1 MLAAPWFLAVVALLV
16 NVALSFVLL
25 KSESGKIRERIQQ
38 EQIAAK
44 GPSAEEIAAKEAAA
58 AAAAAPPPPV
68 WGFKT
73 GAIDE
78 LMTELKNERQNLLE
92 EQKDLAALSSQ
103 VTSERQEIE
112 RVKQEVARMRQE
124 LESRVIEVAEN
135 ERDNLKKLVTTY
147 TAMPPTNAVLIFR
160 ELDEDTVV
168 KILSAMKS
176 ERVALILGEMARL
189 VDKDRADEPPSR
201 RAARISD
208 KLRLMK
214 ALKKEVAQ

>member
-1 MLAAPWFLAVVALLV
+1 MLAAPWFLAVVALVV

-25 KSESGKIRERIQQ
+25 KSEGGKIRERIQQ

-44 GPSAEEIAAKEAAA
+44 GPSPEEIAAKQAAE

-68 WGFKT
+68 WSFKT
-73 GAIDE
+73 AAIDE
-78 LMTELKNERQNLLE
+78 LITELKNERQNLIE
-92 EQKDLAALSSQ
+92 EQKDLASLSSQ
-103 VTSERQEIE
+103 VTAERQEVEKI
-112 RVKQEVARMRQE
+112 KQDITRMRQE
-124 LESRVIEVAEN
+124 LEARLIEVAEN
-135 ERDNLKKLVTTY
+135 ERDNLKKLVSTY
-147 TAMPPTNAVLIFR
+147 AAMPTTNAVLIFR

-168 KILSAMKS
+168 KILSAMKAD
-176 ERVALILGEMARL
+176 RVAMILGEMARL
-189 VDKDRADEPPSR
+189 VDKDRVDEPPSR